1 MEQTR
6 RMDNLDLMKA
16 LGILMVIT
24 IHVPLWKPEFMETD
38 SVGRLLQYAFRIIS
52 EGVPVFVTI
61 NGLLLLKKKNMDLKA
76 HAEKM
81 LRLFLVLVL
90 WGGVLA
96 TVGMYLDNNVD
107 AFTLK
112 DVLHAVLNIQVG
124 APYTG
129 VLWFLQNL
137 LAVYLVYPMLWYLF
151 NEKYDL
157 YKYLFGVVSLFVLGL
172 RTLGFVRDILAPRF
186 GTDMLSRGIDFMY
199 RLNPIGN
206 GWYVFY
212 FMLGGIMWHNLEA
225 IKSTRVL
232 LIVLGVLSWPAA
244 FGLAYYISV
253 STGVT
258 YDPSFNYGSI
268 FMVAFILGMFALT
281 IQFENNNAFTR
292 LACSVGK
299 NTLGMY
305 LGHYLFIFLIYHFWN
320 VEKMQERLLAY
331 LAVCIGSYVLSLAL
345 NPLLKKI

>member
-1 MEQTR
+1 MEQTK

-38 SVGRLLQYAFRIIS
+38 SVGRLVQYAFRIIS
-52 EGVPVFVTI
+52 EGVPIFVTI
-61 NGLLLLKKKNMDLKA
+61 NGLLLLKKKNMCLKA
-76 HAEKM
+76 HVEKM
-81 LRLFLVLVL
+81 LRLFLVLIL

-96 TVGMYLDNNVD
+96 VVGMHLDNNVD
-107 AFTLK
+107 TFTLK
-112 DVLHAVLNIQVG
+112 DVLRAVLNIQVG

-137 LAVYLVYPMLWYLF
+137 LAVYLVYPLLWYLF
-151 NEKYDL
+151 NEKYGF
-157 YKYLFGVVSLFVLGL
+157 YEYLFGVVTAFVLGL
-172 RTLGFVRDILAPRF
+172 RTLGFLRDILSTRF
-186 GTDMLSRGIDFMY
+186 DTEMLSRGIDFMY

-212 FMLGGIMWHNLEA
+212 FMLGGIMWHYLDA
-225 IKSTRVL
+225 IKSNRVL
-232 LIVLGVLSWPAA
+232 LGVLGILSWPAA

-253 STGVT
+253 STGAT

-268 FMVAFILGMFALT
+268 FMVAFLLGMFALT
-281 IQFENNNAFTR
+281 IQFENRNALTR
-292 LACSVGK
+292 VVCSVGK

>member
-1 MEQTR
+1 MEQTK

-38 SVGRLLQYAFRIIS
+38 SVGRLVQYAFRIIS
-52 EGVPVFVTI
+52 EGVPIFVTI
-61 NGLLLLKKKNMDLKA
+61 NGLLLLKKKNMNLKA

-157 YKYLFGVVSLFVLGL
+157 YKYLFGVVSLLCWGCAHWDL
-172 RTLGFVRDILAPRF
+172 
-186 GTDMLSRGIDFMY
+186 
-199 RLNPIGN
+199 
-206 GWYVFY
+206 
-212 FMLGGIMWHNLEA
+212 
-225 IKSTRVL
+225 
-232 LIVLGVLSWPAA
+232 
-244 FGLAYYISV
+244 
-253 STGVT
+253 
-258 YDPSFNYGSI
+258 
-268 FMVAFILGMFALT
+268 
-281 IQFENNNAFTR
+281 
-292 LACSVGK
+292 
-299 NTLGMY
+299 
-305 LGHYLFIFLIYHFWN
+305 
-320 VEKMQERLLAY
+320 
-331 LAVCIGSYVLSLAL
+331 
-345 NPLLKKI
+345 